1 MLPGAAAGM
10 NIDLSIAIALGSTV
24 FFALGLIL
32 TQYGLRYMGPF
43 SGATISVPTT
53 TLLCWLASPWVL
65 DASQWNWRATGF
77 FAAVGL
83 FYPGVVSL
91 LTFEAGRRMGATI
104 TGTVGSTAPFFA
116 IIAAIVFLGER
127 VTLLGG
133 IAVAAIIGGVVLLT
147 WQPRGL
153 PRQWSRRDLLL
164 PIGGAVLRGVA
175 QAVLKLGFL
184 SWPNPFAAGLVG
196 YTLSSAVVTAGVR
209 LHEGRT
215 GFALD
220 RKGIAWFAL
229 VGVSNG
235 IATFALYVALS
246 YGSVTIVAP
255 LVATYPLFT
264 MLLGAALLH
273 NERITVARLAGV
285 AATVA
290 GVVLLLVR

>member
-1 MLPGAAAGM
+1 MTFDP
-10 NIDLSIAIALGSTV
+10 SIAIALASTV

-43 SGATISVPTT
+43 AGATISVPTT
-53 TLLCWLASPWVL
+53 TLLCWLASPWLL
-65 DASQWNWRATGF
+65 DTSAWNLRAIGI
-77 FAAVGL
+77 FALVGL

-116 IIAAIVFLGER
+116 IIAAVLFLGER
-127 VTLLGG
+127 VTFLGG
-133 IAVAAIIGGVVLLT
+133 LAAAAIIAGVILLS

-153 PRQWSRRDLLL
+153 PRQWPHSALWL
-164 PIGGAVLRGVA
+164 PIAGAGLRGLA
-175 QAVLKLGFL
+175 QAVLKLGL
-184 SWPNPFAAGLVG
+184 VAWPNPFAAGLIG
-196 YTLSSAVVTAGVR
+196 YTLSSTVVTAGVR
-209 LHEGRT
+209 LRDGRT
-215 GFALD
+215 GFAFD
-220 RKGIAWFAL
+220 RTGIGWFAL

-235 IATFALYVALS
+235 LATFGLYAALS
-246 YGSVTIVAP
+246 YGSVSVVAP

-264 MLLGAALLH
+264 MLLGAALLR

-290 GVVLLLVR
+290 GVILLLVR